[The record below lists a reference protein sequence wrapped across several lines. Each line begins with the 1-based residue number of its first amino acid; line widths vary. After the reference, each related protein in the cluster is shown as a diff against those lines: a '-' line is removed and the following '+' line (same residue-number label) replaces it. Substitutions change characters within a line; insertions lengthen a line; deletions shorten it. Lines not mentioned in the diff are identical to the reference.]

1 MVVDLGM
8 RSAKDKPLTKKE
20 TKRETFEKINKSGAN
35 LFSLK
40 RSIDRDRWRF
50 LTLRSV

>member
-1 MVVDLGM
+1 MVIDLGM

-20 TKRETFEKINKSGAN
+20 TQRETIEKINKRGAN

-40 RSIDRDRWRF
+40 V
-50 LTLRSV
+50 SVLYEGVEKKEH